1 MFSKSDE
8 DHSTSDHTK
17 LKGERAART
26 LVTADRRHTP
36 PATGRDTRHDAGRS
50 GGRSGGGHLDGPREL
65 SVVYFMPEP

>member
-26 LVTADRRHTP
+26 LVTPTHETRHTLRRLV
-36 PATGRDTRHDAGRS
+36 ATHDTTRDGA
-50 GGRSGGGHLDGPREL
+50 GGGAEAAI
-65 SVVYFMPEP
+65 

>member
-26 LVTADRRHTP
+26 LVTADTDDTHLRRLRLV
-36 PATGRDTRHDAGRS
+36 ATHDTTRDGA
-50 GGRSGGGHLDGPREL
+50 GGGAEAAI
-65 SVVYFMPEP
+65 